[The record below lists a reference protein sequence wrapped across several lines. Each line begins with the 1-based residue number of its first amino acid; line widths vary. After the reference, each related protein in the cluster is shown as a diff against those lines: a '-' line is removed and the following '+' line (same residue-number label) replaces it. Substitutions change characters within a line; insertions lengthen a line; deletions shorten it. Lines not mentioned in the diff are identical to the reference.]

1 MQVERKYFPDIL
13 PDNEE
18 AYFQHCI
25 GVMESVDELAT
36 LQISKLLTGY
46 QFRLAPSIPKYT
58 EFLIQEILKLHNMYK
73 IHVDMSKSIKST
85 AIISFTVNLK

>member
-18 AYFQHCI
+18 VYFQHCI
-25 GVMESVDELAT
+25 GVIEAVDELAT

-46 QFRLAPSIPKYT
+46 QFRLAPSVPKYT
-58 EFLIQEILKLHNMYK
+58 EFLIKEILKLHNMYK
-73 IHVDMSKSIKST
+73 IHIDMSKSIKST
-85 AIISFTVNLK
+85 AVISYTVNF